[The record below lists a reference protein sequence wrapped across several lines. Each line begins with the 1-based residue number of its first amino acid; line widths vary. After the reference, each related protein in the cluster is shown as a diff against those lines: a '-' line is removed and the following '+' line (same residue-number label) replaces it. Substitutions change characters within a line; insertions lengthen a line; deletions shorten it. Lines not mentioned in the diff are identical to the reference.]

1 VRDGDRLYKVQ
12 LLGYYGEQAGA
23 PVSGLYQLRY
33 AEVLDS
39 GPGETIELSDID
51 ATAGGPG
58 GSGPAACLDLA
69 TGGVFALSLAEAKE
83 SSDWQL
89 CFHRESVLV
98 NGGEGGP
105 RGVTA
110 VDLHAREVETE
121 EEIQA
126 RTAESELGRFEDVD
140 FEALSDESLDWRG
153 DGVVT
158 PFAARWL
165 EPGTTPPL
173 PADDVWLVV
182 GADGASNYL
191 IAFDA
196 LEGDPR
202 VEAATLR
209 ARVKSVR

>member
-1 VRDGDRLYKVQ
+1 MREALDGVEAQDRL
-12 LLGYYGEQAGA
+12 
-23 PVSGLYQLRY
+23 
-33 AEVLDS
+33 
-39 GPGETIELSDID
+39 
-51 ATAGGPG
+51 
-58 GSGPAACLDLA
+58 
-69 TGGVFALSLAEAKE
+69 
-83 SSDWQL
+83 
-89 CFHRESVLV
+89 
-98 NGGEGGP
+98 
-105 RGVTA
+105 
-110 VDLHAREVETE
+110 ARKRVVRADPSRVHDVETE

-126 RTAESELGRFEDVD
+126 RTAQSELGRFEDVD
-140 FEALSDESLDWRG
+140 FEALSDASLDWRG

-165 EPGTTPPL
+165 EPGATPPL

-202 VEAATLR
+202 AEAATLR